1 LFFACQ
7 NPCLAAWEML
17 ASAILL
23 HNDVE
28 YVIPRYLY
36 GEQHFLTHS
45 CCQSNDGI
53 LYMCLPSSSLI
64 LTNNLP
70 NSLQVDFF
78 YPVDDSFSSAYSAR
92 RKVGPRYRNFFHYL
106 DFIQRRRIPPQR
118 GRTRFETTTKRKRE
132 SEPSARPREVTQAVT

>member
-1 LFFACQ
+1 
-7 NPCLAAWEML
+7 ML

-78 YPVDDSFSSAYSAR
+78 YPVDDSFFISVFGPKESRSKISQLFSLLGLYSKKTYPTA
-92 RKVGPRYRNFFHYL
+92 
-106 DFIQRRRIPPQR
+106 
-118 GRTRFETTTKRKRE
+118 KRKNE
-132 SEPSARPREVTQAVT
+132 I